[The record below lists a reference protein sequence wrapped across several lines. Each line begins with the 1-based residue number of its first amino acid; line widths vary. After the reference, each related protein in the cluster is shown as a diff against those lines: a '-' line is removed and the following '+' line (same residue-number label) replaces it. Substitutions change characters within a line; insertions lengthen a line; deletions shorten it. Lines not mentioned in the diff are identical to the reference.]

1 MRIKQVLLNLL
12 GNAVKYNRPGGE
24 IELGCRVEGD
34 QWRLEVR
41 DSGRGLDEAQV
52 ARLFRPFERL
62 DAASS
67 GVEGAGIGLALS
79 RRLVEAMGGAIGV
92 DSEPGVGSRFW
103 IRLPRA
109 SESGSVDAP
118 VSKPTPLNGDAS
130 VSRVLYIEDNP
141 VNILLMEA
149 MLSRL
154 PGVQLVSVDHPAEGL
169 LQAQRDPPA
178 LILLDIQLPEI
189 DGFEVFARLRTQPST
204 RQVPVV
210 AVSADG
216 SSASIDAA
224 LATGFSA
231 YLSKPLDLD
240 TLLGTVQ
247 RLLRSP
253 KTRAGA
259 TRP

>member
-1 MRIKQVLLNLL
+1 VLLNLL

-24 IELGCRVEGD
+24 IELGCRAEGD
-34 QWRLEVR
+34 QWHLDVR
-41 DSGRGLDEAQV
+41 DSGRGLDAAQC

-62 DAASS
+62 DAANS

-92 DSEPGVGSRFW
+92 DNTPGVGSRFW
-103 IRLPRA
+103 VRLPRA
-109 SESGSVDAP
+109 SEAGRVDAP
-118 VSKPTPLNGDAS
+118 VSRPTPLDGDAPLR
-130 VSRVLYIEDNP
+130 RVLYIEDNP

-149 MLSRL
+149 MLARL
-154 PGVQLVSVDHPAEGL
+154 PGVQLVSVEHPAEGL
-169 LQAQRDPPA
+169 LQAQREPPA

-189 DGFEVFARLRTQPST
+189 DGFEVFARLRTQPAT
-204 RQVPVV
+204 RHVPVV

-216 SSASIDAA
+216 SSASIGAA

-240 TLLGTVQ
+240 TLLSTVQ
-247 RLLRSP
+247 RLLRAP
-253 KTRAGA
+253 RTRADA
-259 TRP
+259 WRP